1 MKKLLTPIIALSLT
15 SGFAMAQD
23 NSALLD
29 LLVKKKVITEK
40 DADSVRSELDSQQAD
55 SSLNKLKLTDA
66 VTSMTLG
73 GDFRLRYQYQ
83 RLDHQA
89 IVPNNAD
96 QTSRW
101 RYRLRLNADF
111 QVGPYFFGGVTLA
124 TGHTSDGNNQTFDNG
139 FANSSI
145 YINRAFIGWKPADWF
160 VAKVGKQDNPFY
172 TTDLVWDPDIRPAG
186 LVETISI
193 DKFFGGSSTVEDKGL
208 SKDGKSVATTHTVE
222 TKPKWTLALN
232 FGQFYYSDNNEYNS
246 DSDSKTDAYIFGEQI
261 LASYD
266 FGPAKVTFAP
276 SAYLYNAASLTG
288 FDNNV
293 SFQDSAFVS
302 GASRKLSVLTAP
314 GDISFKVMGIPAKL
328 YWDFAYN
335 TQGHGRASDL
345 YYLYNPYTSDG
356 LTTIRLDHKTQD
368 DLAWLAGIMIG
379 QNKKAGDLSFLA
391 NFRQTGIDAVDPN
404 LNDSDFALG
413 NLNTQG
419 IKTGFTYNF
428 TDAFTGSV
436 CYMYAWNLR
445 KDMYEGEAA
454 TIDQK
459 IANGNNIQ
467 VLQVDLQLK
476 F

>member
-1 MKKLLTPIIALSLT
+1 M
-15 SGFAMAQD
+15 
-23 NSALLD
+23 
-29 LLVKKKVITEK
+29 
-40 DADSVRSELDSQQAD
+40 
-55 SSLNKLKLTDA
+55 
-66 VTSMTLG
+66 
-73 GDFRLRYQYQ
+73 
-83 RLDHQA
+83 
-89 IVPNNAD
+89 
-96 QTSRW
+96 
-101 RYRLRLNADF
+101 
-111 QVGPYFFGGVTLA
+111 TLA
-124 TGHTSDGNNQTFDNG
+124 TGHVSDGNMQTFDNG
-139 FANSSI
+139 FTNSSI

-208 SKDGKSVATTHTVE
+208 SKDGKSVVTSTVE

-261 LASYD
+261 LGTYD

-288 FDNNV
+288 FDNSV
-293 SFQDSAFVS
+293 SFQDSAIVS
-302 GASRKLSVLTAP
+302 GASRKLSILTAP
-314 GDISFKVMGIPAKL
+314 GDISFKVMGIPTKF

-345 YYLYNPYTSDG
+345 YYLYKPYTSEG
-356 LTTIRLDHKTQD
+356 VTTVRLDHKTQD
-368 DLAWLAGIMIG
+368 DIAWLAGVMVG
-379 QNKKAGDLSFLA
+379 QNKKAGDLSFNA

-413 NLNTQG
+413 VLNTQG
-419 IKTGFTYNF
+419 VKAGFTYNF

-459 IANGNNIQ
+459 IANGNNVQ
-467 VLQVDLQLK
+467 VLQVDLMLK